1 MSKALVIAAAFGVAI
16 IALGVKTVS
25 VSAPEAEAV
34 SNTLSVYDLHRSIK
48 DLPVQDI
55 KDPI

>member
-16 IALGVKTVS
+16 IVLGVKTVS

-34 SNTLSVYDLHRSIK
+34 SNTVSVYDLHRAIK

>member
-1 MSKALVIAAAFGVAI
+1 MSKALVITAALGAAV
-16 IALGVKTVS
+16 IALGLKTAS
-25 VSAPEAEAV
+25 VSAPKVEAV
-34 SNTLSVYDLHRSIK
+34 SNTMSVYELHRSIK

>member
-1 MSKALVIAAAFGVAI
+1 MSKALVIAAAFGVAVI
-16 IALGVKTVS
+16 VLGVKTVS
-25 VSAPEAEAV
+25 VSAPEGEAV
-34 SNTLSVYDLHRSIK
+34 SNTMSVHELHRSIK